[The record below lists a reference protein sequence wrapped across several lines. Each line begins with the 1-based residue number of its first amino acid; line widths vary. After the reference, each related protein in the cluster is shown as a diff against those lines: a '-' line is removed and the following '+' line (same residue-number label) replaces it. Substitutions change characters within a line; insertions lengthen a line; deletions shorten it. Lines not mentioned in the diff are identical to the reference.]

1 MSNQKEKVSQIKGE
15 RKTSKNKV
23 AIAISLLLM
32 FAMAFTLVSV
42 PLVSAHDPPWTI
54 KTYCFVNASP
64 NPVGVGQKIALTG
77 WIDKVP
83 PTAEGY
89 WGSVWHDMT
98 ITVTDPDGHEEE
110 LGPYTS
116 DAVGGVW
123 DWYTPDKAGEYT
135 FVCDF
140 PEQVA
145 YDDNPYP
152 YFSFFIE
159 MNKAY
164 LGDIYEGSTS
174 EPVTVVVQEE
184 QIETAFPDTPLPTE
198 YWARPINSMN
208 REWYAL
214 GGNWFGLGATNFG
227 TTGLYE
233 SNGNFN
239 PYTTAPGSGHVIW
252 TEPIAFGGQ
261 IGGEFGPDET
271 SLYATGTAYEAKFNA
286 VIMYGILYYT
296 EYPGAG
302 NNPTGLK
309 AVDLRTGETL
319 WEKPIITPLKC
330 GMIYNFITGDQYGG
344 HAYLFCAPATVG
356 FVPYP
361 PGNEWEMYDAMTG
374 EWILNIAN
382 VSAGILR
389 EGPNGELLSYTV
401 SGGMLR
407 MWNMSKCI
415 AAGQHKYVYQTIY
428 SALETWRP
436 PIGATIDWNDGY
448 EWSAPVLTEMD
459 GEPLG
464 LGLTKVS
471 GDYALLTAGGG
482 NALAGIPGGHHPG
495 WRVDVGY
502 SAVDGHKLWG
512 PVNRTLLKDSGVVVA
527 ATGDGVY
534 SEYTR
539 QTFTWSA
546 YSLETGQ
553 KLWGPSEPANSSWAY
568 YDFTA
573 PSVIGY
579 GNLYTWGL
587 AGEVYCFDLQTG
599 DMQWSYN
606 TGNSGVDS
614 PFGSWPLGTWL
625 THHVL
630 ADGKLYV
637 RAGHDYTPP
646 VFKGAKLYCLNATT
660 GEELWEELSFD
671 IVGTSACA
679 DGYMVWFNGYDNQI
693 YCYGK
698 GPSAMTVSAPET
710 TQPFGADILVKGMVT
725 DISPGAAEYAQ
736 MARFPDGVPAISDE
750 DMSAWMEY
758 LYQQQPKPTEA
769 MGVDVTISV
778 LDPNGNIYDVATV
791 TSGADG
797 FYSATFMPPVP
808 GKYTVYATFSGSE
821 SYWPSSAVTAINVE
835 EVPEPTAAPTAS
847 PAPMTDTI
855 VTGFGIG
862 MIIAIVAIGL
872 VIILML
878 RKR

>member
-1 MSNQKEKVSQIKGE
+1 MSLSKS
-15 RKTSKNKV
+15 KTAS
-23 AIAISLLLM
+23 AITIFLLLALTTT
-32 FAMAFTLVSV
+32 FFTL
-42 PLVSAHDPPWTI
+42 PIASAHDPPWRI

-64 NPVGVGQKIALTG
+64 NPVGVGQQIAVTG

-89 WGSVWHDMT
+89 WGSMWHDMT
-98 ITVTDPDGHEEE
+98 ITVTDPDGHTET
-110 LGPYTS
+110 LGPYIS

-123 DWYTPDKAGEYT
+123 DWYTPDKVGEYE
-135 FVCDF
+135 FVCNF

-159 MNKAY
+159 MNKAF
-164 LGDIYEGSTS
+164 LGDIYEASTS
-174 EPVTVVVQEE
+174 EPVTVVVQDESLS
-184 QIETAFPDTPLPTE
+184 TAFPDTPLPTE
-198 YWARPINSMN
+198 YWARPISSMN

-214 GGNWFGLGATNFG
+214 GGNWLGLGTTNFG

-239 PYTTAPGSGHVIW
+239 PYTQAPNTAHVMW

-271 SLYATGTAYEAKFNA
+271 GLYATGTAYEAKFNA
-286 VIMYGILYYT
+286 IILYGILYYT

-319 WEKPIITPLKC
+319 WSKPITTPLKC
-330 GMIYNFITGDQYGG
+330 GMIYNFITGDQYGA

-361 PGNEWEMYDAMTG
+361 PGTAWEMYDAMTG
-374 EWILNIAN
+374 EWILNIDNAT
-382 VSAGILR
+382 AGVLR
-389 EGPNGELLSYTV
+389 RGPSGEILSYTV

-407 MWNMSKCI
+407 LWNMSKCI
-415 AAGQHKYVYQTIY
+415 AAGQHKYVVQTIY

-436 PIGATIDWNDGY
+436 PLGATIDWNDGY
-448 EWSAPVLTEMD
+448 EWSVPVANETG
-459 GEPLG
+459 GEPISLG
-464 LGLTKVS
+464 ITKVS
-471 GDYALLTAGGG
+471 DDFALLTFGGSG
-482 NALAGIPGGHHPG
+482 PLAGIPGGHHPG

-502 SAVDGHKLWG
+502 SSVDGRKLWG
-512 PVNRTLLKDSGVVVA
+512 PVNRTLLKDSGTVLA
-527 ATGDGVY
+527 ATGEGVY
-534 SEYTR
+534 TEFTR
-539 QTFTWSA
+539 QTMTWSA
-546 YSLETGQ
+546 YSLQTGQ
-553 KLWGPSEPANSSWAY
+553 KLWGPSVPANSSWAY
-568 YDFTA
+568 YDYTA

-587 AGEVYCFDLQTG
+587 AGEVYCFDVKTG
-599 DMQWSYN
+599 DLKWSYN

-614 PFGSWPLGTWL
+614 PFGSWPLGTWI

-660 GEELWEELSFD
+660 GEELWESLSFD
-671 IVGTSACA
+671 IVGTSACT

-698 GPSAMTVSAPET
+698 GPSAITVTASPKVSVE
-710 TQPFGADILVKGMVT
+710 GDSILVEGMVT
-725 DISPGAAEYAQ
+725 DISPGTEKYVQ
-736 MARFPDGVPAISDE
+736 TARFPTGVPAIADE

-758 LYQQQPKPTEA
+758 LYQQQPKPSEA
-769 MGVDVTISV
+769 KGVDVTITV
-778 LDPNGNIYDVATV
+778 LDPNSNVYDVATA
-791 TSGADG
+791 TSNVDG
-797 FYSATFMPPVP
+797 FYSATFTPQVP
-808 GKYTVYATFSGSE
+808 GKYTVYAAFAGSD
-821 SYWPSSAVTAINVE
+821 SYYSSSAVTAINVE
-835 EVPEPTAAPTAS
+835 AATAATPEPTPQPASAADLYFL
-847 PAPMTDTI
+847 PMSIGII
-855 VTGFGIG
+855 VA
-862 MIIAIVAIGL
+862 IIAIGL
-872 VIILML
+872 VLILML